1 MPGHDIASRFLLDE
15 PKYKDIVQGW
25 NSKLNSSSLK
35 LSSLTPFVEL
45 YAVFKEGQD
54 VNDIVFDTNRTTFPE
69 ISTRLYDVTLR
80 QAGSENK
87 LRAKVA
93 PIATANKTQLE
104 PDSLN
109 EYGSSYKGAAGINDL
124 TVSRGAA
131 ASLNVKYDIQITL
144 PNPELINELYEYSRI
159 MTLNSSFLII
169 YGWNTSDFENVVPPP
184 NILNNNTEIT
194 LNQRGAGFY
203 ETSLV
208 SLYRFDFSF
217 DNVGHLTGKLS
228 FLPEHGNFLVATRAD
243 TIAVDVIKRLTSYV
257 RPETPLT
264 AAGPPA
270 PGQEGALGFE
280 EIDINS
286 AVPWEISSLG
296 TAFKSEQL
304 IDTMP
309 KYGNE
314 LQKEILEHFKDIKN
328 PNNNLFYEN
337 GIISNKFDQETS
349 TLWKRSSCVS
359 TMLFD
364 ISDPTQEQAE
374 GIELDAQIE
383 NGETTKVKISLQAQ
397 PVYYFLGSVLESIR
411 MATSNKVKFYYQDFS
426 DVSKNYSFPIPSN
439 TKAQFQQEVDT
450 LNSQIE
456 SKRSE
461 IESLK
466 NEKTKVDGDRELSE
480 ESKEQRKKE
489 IDDEI
494 EVAEGVIKFAQGQIF
509 AIGRISPTLG
519 QTYSTLECRNVF
531 ELPVN
536 ISAIN
541 QIIEQEGSAPL
552 HNVIKKIIDVASTT
566 NPSIK
571 LGTRNYTGAP
581 DYIEVYVANIEVEGV
596 SKEIF
601 DSIDLS
607 QITNL
612 TNGSIDSNTVLN
624 FFSDKVVVCE
634 FATERSLVE
643 NFSLN
648 SKVDPLAFAAFRL
661 PSIVGGK
668 EVDVAGLVKDNLG
681 NTGSG
686 FLKDITSILEK
697 DLFSSK
703 QSLVDLNIITVDDN
717 GKVKSVNTN
726 NLSNFL
732 SSQGT
737 TQGKQ
742 VVTNFIDE
750 LRATNAT
757 FNNNIIAKQNE
768 KLSNS
773 GANNSTKP
781 SFYGGILSSFLRSI
795 TLTIHGTVGLTMFNL
810 IYIRGIMRGIEG
822 IYMITSVTESLSPSN
837 FTTTLECKLI
847 NYKNSN
853 SKTNPF
859 AEQKFTTL
867 TSLAEQAKKDG
878 VSNFEELFESTEKA
892 LEDARNATLIKWE

>member
-35 LSSLTPFVEL
+35 LSGLTPFVEL

-54 VNDIVFDTNRTTFPE
+54 VNDIVFDTSRTTFKE
-69 ISTRLYDVTLR
+69 TSNRLYDVTLR

-109 EYGSSYKGAAGINDL
+109 KYGSSYRGAAGINDL
-124 TVSRGAA
+124 AVSRGAA
-131 ASLNVKYDIQITL
+131 ASLNVKYDLQITL

-203 ETSLV
+203 ESSLV

-243 TIAVDVIKRLTSYV
+243 TIAVPVLKRLTSYV
-257 RPETPLT
+257 RPDTPLT
-264 AAGPPA
+264 AAAPPA
-270 PGQEGALGFE
+270 PGQEGVLGFE

-296 TAFKSEQL
+296 SNFTSDKL

-309 KYGNE
+309 KYGNQ

-328 PNNNLFYEN
+328 PNNKIFYEN
-337 GIISNKFDQETS
+337 GIISNKFDEETS
-349 TLWKRSSCVS
+349 TLWRRSSCVS

-374 GIELDAQIE
+374 GIEIDAQIE
-383 NGETTKVKISLQAQ
+383 GGTTKVKISLQAQ

-426 DVSKNYSFPIPSN
+426 DISKNYSFPIPSN

-456 SKRSE
+456 LKKSE

-466 NEKTKVDGDRELSE
+466 DEKTKVNNDTELSD
-480 ESKEQRKKE
+480 ESKMDRKKE

-494 EVAEGVIKFAQGQIF
+494 EVAEGVIKFAQGQIY

-581 DYIEVYVANIEVEGV
+581 DYIEVYVANLEVEGV

-601 DSIDLS
+601 DSIDLT

-612 TNGSIDSNTVLN
+612 TNGSTDSNTILN

-703 QSLVDLNIITVDDN
+703 QSLVDLNIVTVDDN
-717 GKVKSVNTN
+717 GKVKSVNTD

-732 SSQGT
+732 NSQNT

-750 LRATNAT
+750 LRAVNAT

-768 KLSNS
+768 KIVGS
-773 GANNSTKP
+773 NNSTGSRP

-822 IYMITSVTESLSPSN
+822 VYMITSVTESLTPSN

-867 TSLAEQAKKDG
+867 GSLAEQAKKDG
-878 VSNFEELFESTEKA
+878 ASNFEKLFEDTEEALEKA
-892 LEDARNATLIKWE
+892 RDSTQVNWG